1 MEEKLFSD
9 VNLSQ
14 IEGMIDE
21 IILNLELAKNS
32 NLYDYLNSIEWQSN
46 ASKQLKTAISN
57 NGENIDILLK
67 NMKDFKRA
75 VILAKQIDE
84 IN

>member
-14 IEGMIDE
+14 LEGMIDE
-21 IILNLELAKNS
+21 IILNLEAAKNS